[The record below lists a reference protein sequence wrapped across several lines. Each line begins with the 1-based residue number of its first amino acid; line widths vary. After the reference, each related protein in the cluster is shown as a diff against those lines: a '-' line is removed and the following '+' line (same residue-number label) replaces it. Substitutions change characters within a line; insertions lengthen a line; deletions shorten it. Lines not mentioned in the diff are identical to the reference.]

1 MLPPDLFVQFL
12 GESAGQKLPLLTAGY
27 EARART
33 VSEGAVSVETNI
45 KGSEI
50 SIQRGRGG
58 ESRLESFSI
67 HRKKDQK

>member
-50 SIQRGRGG
+50 SIHRVWGG
-58 ESRLESFSI
+58 ESGLMSS
-67 HRKKDQK
+67 